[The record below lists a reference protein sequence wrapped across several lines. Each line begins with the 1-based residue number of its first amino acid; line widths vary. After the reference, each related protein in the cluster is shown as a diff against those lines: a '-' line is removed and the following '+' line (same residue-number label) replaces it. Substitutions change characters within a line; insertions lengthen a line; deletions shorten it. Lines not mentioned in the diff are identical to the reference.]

1 MFTHGQQQLTDHR
14 EIANQFNIFFANI
27 GPIQSSSINYTGD
40 KTFDA
45 NKISFEHKYVNE
57 STIMTIITNI
67 PNKNSCG
74 FDGLSTTILKSIK
87 GIIIKPLTLI
97 INQIFD
103 TGVFPANLKI
113 AKIIPIFKKDD
124 RTVFNNYR
132 PISLLPI
139 ISKVVEKV
147 ISDQLNE
154 FFVKHNVTNLSVV
167 RLTSLL

>member
-1 MFTHGQQQLTDHR
+1 
-14 EIANQFNIFFANI
+14 
-27 GPIQSSSINYTGD
+27 
-40 KTFDA
+40 
-45 NKISFEHKYVNE
+45 
-57 STIMTIITNI
+57 MTIITNL

-87 GIIIKPLTLI
+87 DIIIIKPLTLI
-97 INQIFD
+97 INHILD

-113 AKIIPIFKKDD
+113 AKMIPIFKKDD

-139 ISKVVEKV
+139 IFKVIEKV

-154 FFVKHNVTNLSVV
+154 FFVKHK
-167 RLTSLL
+167 LLFDHQYGFRSGHSTEHAALEL

>member
-1 MFTHGQQQLTDHR
+1 
-14 EIANQFNIFFANI
+14 
-27 GPIQSSSINYTGD
+27 
-40 KTFDA
+40 
-45 NKISFEHKYVNE
+45 
-57 STIMTIITNI
+57 MTIITNL

-74 FDGLSTTILKSIK
+74 FDGLSRRILKYIK

-97 INQIFD
+97 INQILD

-139 ISKVVEKV
+139 MSKVVETV
-147 ISDQLNE
+147 IADQMNE
-154 FFVKHNVTNLSVV
+154 FFVKHKLLFDHQYGFRSGHSTEHAALELTDRIITNIDIEYFP
-167 RLTSLL
+167 